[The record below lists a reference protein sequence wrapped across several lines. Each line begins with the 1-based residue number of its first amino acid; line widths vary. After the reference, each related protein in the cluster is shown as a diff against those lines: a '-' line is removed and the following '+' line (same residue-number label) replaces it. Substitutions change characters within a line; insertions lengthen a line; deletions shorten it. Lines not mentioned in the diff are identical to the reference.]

1 MSSQYYAAS
10 ATTLDS
16 AFLCCEALNVR
27 LDSLKAEG
35 IVSHHSNVTNI
46 FVPEQ
51 IQQERIDYWHRYWN
65 EPFEGN
71 LARKDVVWKRI
82 SAAADGQG
90 LDPDTFKSFLTL
102 CNADFETG
110 SLYDAEILPEE
121 VTSNFIEQ
129 TADGRYMVFTSAFMP
144 ENQKMAVNRAVAE
157 VPGALVVD
165 PFFYTG
171 DMVEIIH
178 GDFNTILA
186 ISMAFVFIVLLLSFR
201 SLSVS
206 LIAFLPMTLSWYVVQ
221 GVMWIFGLKFNLIN
235 IIISSFIFGIG
246 VDYSIFVMQGLLSS
260 ASGKDKSM
268 LNYHKTAIGLSAMV
282 LVVVT
287 GSLIFARH
295 PAIQSIGI
303 ISVIGMSASILL
315 SYSIEPFLFRLM
327 MKIPYYRRRFGD
339 KQDVPQV

>member
-1 MSSQYYAAS
+1 
-10 ATTLDS
+10 
-16 AFLCCEALNVR
+16 
-27 LDSLKAEG
+27 
-35 IVSHHSNVTNI
+35 
-46 FVPEQ
+46 
-51 IQQERIDYWHRYWN
+51 
-65 EPFEGN
+65 
-71 LARKDVVWKRI
+71 
-82 SAAADGQG
+82 
-90 LDPDTFKSFLTL
+90 
-102 CNADFETG
+102 
-110 SLYDAEILPEE
+110 
-121 VTSNFIEQ
+121 
-129 TADGRYMVFTSAFMP
+129 
-144 ENQKMAVNRAVAE
+144 
-157 VPGALVVD
+157 
-165 PFFYTG
+165 
-171 DMVEIIH
+171 MVEIIH